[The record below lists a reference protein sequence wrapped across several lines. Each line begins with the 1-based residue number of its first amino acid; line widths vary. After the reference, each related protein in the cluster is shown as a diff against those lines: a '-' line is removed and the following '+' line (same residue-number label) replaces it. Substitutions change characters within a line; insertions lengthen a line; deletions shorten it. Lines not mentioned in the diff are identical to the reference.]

1 MAKFA
6 IRTPDISVNGVDLS
20 EHVSSVTIEQTSD
33 EVDVTGS
40 KAKAKEILPGIPD
53 ATITLNFWQDF
64 DAGSVDATLQPIYD
78 AAEPAPIVVK
88 PTEAA
93 VSATNPSYTM
103 QGVLLNYSPLS
114 GAIGEASAT
123 ECAFRN
129 GDQSGVVKATE

>member
-1 MAKFA
+1 MKFV
-6 IRTPDISVNGVDLS
+6 IRTPEITVNEVDLS
-20 EHVSSVTIEQTSD
+20 SHVSSVTIEQTTD

-78 AAEPAPIVVK
+78 AAEATSVVVK
-88 PTEAA
+88 PSEAA

-103 QGVLLNYSPLS
+103 KGVLLNYSPLA

-123 ECAFRN
+123 EVSFRN
-129 GDQSGVVKATE
+129 GDQSGIVKATE